1 MVLHF
6 RHINKVYIN
15 KILWDARSNRIKRQF
30 EIRFDKI
37 FIFITKVLEIRGVDY
52 PGYVDDESDE
62 YYYGI
67 NFLFPKNDQYR
78 NIRNIRHI
86 YDNLEQF
93 ENGSEDIKVNFQNS
107 GSGCGSGSGSDS
119 DSDGIRKSTRRK
131 STRKSMRRKSIRKS
145 MRRKSMRRKSVRR
158 KSIRRKSIRRKS
170 IRRKSIRKSRRN

>member
-86 YDNLEQF
+86 YYNLEQF
-93 ENGSEDIKVNFQNS
+93 ENGSEDIKVNFQN
-107 GSGCGSGSGSDS
+107 SGSDS

-145 MRRKSMRRKSVRR
+145 MRRKSVRR